1 MQFSLSH
8 PAYILPGIVTA
19 IGCELIIDC
28 VNRVEQT
35 AFVVPANTYETW
47 EESYFTEEKAERMG
61 VRSHRF
67 HSFSPGCLGTS
78 VILFVLCVLGLFL
91 FLVFALGCQMF
102 CKFGKARTRHRTNT
116 RSSQTQAKAK
126 IRKQNHEGR

>member
-78 VILFVLCVLGLFL
+78 VILFVLCVLGCFCVGV
-91 FLVFALGCQMF
+91 VFVSCF
-102 CKFGKARTRHRTNT
+102 RTWLPDVLQVWQSENAT
-116 RSSQTQAKAK
+116 SDK
-126 IRKQNHEGR
+126 HEVQPNAS

>member
-78 VILFVLCVLGLFL
+78 VILFVLCVLGCFCVG
-91 FLVFALGCQMF
+91 FVFVSCF
-102 CKFGKARTRHRTNT
+102 CTWLPDVLQVWQSENATDK
-116 RSSQTQAKAK
+116 
-126 IRKQNHEGR
+126 HEVQPNAS